1 MNESDFNLLE
11 DKKALESVEVDGVR
25 LKPGDRVKLKPRRG
39 GDIFDS
45 VLAGQ
50 TAVIESIEEDYE
62 GKIHVAVVA
71 DNDPG
76 KDLGMLRQTA
86 HRFFFAV
93 DEIEADK
100 TARE

>member
-1 MNESDFNLLE
+1 MNESDFDFLE
-11 DKKALESVEVDGVR
+11 NKKPLESVAVDGVL
-25 LKPGDRVKLKPRRG
+25 LKPGDRVRLKPRRG

-45 VLAGQ
+45 FLAGQ

-76 KDLGMLRQTA
+76 KDLGLLRQTA
-86 HRFFFAV
+86 HRFFFAI
-93 DEIEADK
+93 DEIEI
-100 TARE
+100 E